1 MFVWAV
7 FVVHVHAVAV
17 VVSCS
22 FPREFWE
29 VLSSV
34 TIMTSCGIPAASVF
48 SSDVGVFVVG
58 TVVAST
64 LLLLAH
70 CFAFGTFVIST
81 FVGTLLLAHS
91 LLALCCLP
99 LLPSI
104 LQAWRISNMLISAD
118 IVSSEGNQPTL
129 QAKF

>member
-104 LQAWRISNMLISAD
+104 LQAWRNMLISAG
-118 IVSSEGNQPTL
+118 IISSEGNQPTL